1 VRAKPA
7 DAVDIH
13 TLFLAQTC
21 LLALTAAMLWAA
33 RSDTDRRDGLRAW
46 TFAIT
51 FESVAYLVLAWTPGM
66 PPVAKAIVGNAAGA
80 ASVALAYVAIRQ
92 FAGRPW
98 VPHLRPLAA
107 MVAAVTAVA
116 ALAGERVA
124 TAAIFN
130 GFVYAVLEFMN
141 AEALWRAPRAL
152 EPGPLGR
159 AAVRV
164 QRIVASC
171 YLAMGVLL
179 PVRAAALIVAGTR
192 PDRLELA
199 QDWHKPIYLFG
210 FLYIV
215 VTKLGFVLMC
225 KMRSE
230 SEARL
235 QAYTDELTTL
245 PNRRA
250 FDGALELALATAAR
264 NGRAFA
270 VVMADIDRFKAIND
284 TFGHRVGD
292 AVLRSFAE
300 RVRAALRAQDRAFRY
315 GGEEFCMVLPD
326 SDAAGAR
333 HFAERLRTRIAQ
345 PATPALHELTASF
358 GVAVWQPGDDAD
370 SLLGRADRALYRAK
384 ESGRDRVEI
393 ARGTPLPGEADP
405 SPA

>member
-1 VRAKPA
+1 
-7 DAVDIH
+7 VDIH

-33 RSDTDRRDGLRAW
+33 RSDADRRDGLRAW

-51 FESVAYLVLAWTPGM
+51 LESVAYLVLAWTPGM
-66 PPVAKAIVGNAAGA
+66 PAVTKAIVGNAAGA

-116 ALAGERVA
+116 AIAGERVA
-124 TAAIFN
+124 AAAIFN

-141 AEALWRAPRAL
+141 AEALWRTPRPL

-171 YLAMGVLL
+171 YVAMGVLL
-179 PVRAAALIVAGTR
+179 PVRATALIVAGTR
-192 PDRLELA
+192 PDRLELS

-230 SEARL
+230 SEVRL
-235 QAYTDELTTL
+235 QAYTDELTAL

-326 SDAAGAR
+326 TGAAGAR
-333 HFAERLRTRIAQ
+333 QFAERLRTRIAQ
-345 PATPALHELTASF
+345 PATPAMHELTASF

-393 ARGTPLPGEADP
+393 ALGAALQGEADP
-405 SPA
+405 SLA